1 MNKCK
6 NTSKEIANSK
16 LMVNRM
22 KNFMIKM
29 QNLNTFLKKTSCKI
43 ENLKFH

>member
-22 KNFMIKM
+22 KNFMIKIK
-29 QNLNTFLKKTSCKI
+29 NLNMIFRRNHQVKMKI
-43 ENLKFH
+43 